1 MLELPAGKIDQKED
15 PERAA
20 RRELLEETGYEAGR
34 WDFIGTLMP
43 CIGYSD
49 ELIHAYLARN
59 LTYSK
64 QNLDDEEFL
73 ETSKVSMNVLLQQ
86 SLNAQIQDAKTI
98 IALLWA
104 EQFLKKSA

>member
-1 MLELPAGKIDQKED
+1 
-15 PERAA
+15 
-20 RRELLEETGYEAGR
+20 
-34 WDFIGTLMP
+34 
-43 CIGYSD
+43 
-49 ELIHAYLARN
+49 

-64 QNLDDEEFL
+64 QSLDDEEFL

>member
-1 MLELPAGKIDQKED
+1 
-15 PERAA
+15 
-20 RRELLEETGYEAGR
+20 
-34 WDFIGTLMP
+34 MP

-64 QNLDDEEFL
+64 QSLDDEEFL